1 MNSNRDTF
9 CPESKK
15 MINRAHRRDYLR
27 QILHAAGTSVPT
39 ADIHKKLVRWV
50 ERNGDDG
57 EVHHEKTTLRDLKV
71 LEGLKYVQS
80 ERGAGD
86 KRALLWKAVGRS
98 HSLVLSPSDAMSLTA
113 IFQHAERFGLQSA
126 TDELKGLR
134 DYAEL
139 VMQDGSKRKLDFGK
153 RVTSGTRFTVLQPG
167 KVNPEHLKRLQ
178 TAIIEDSPLEVG
190 YRPRDANGVECIY
203 QLKPLG
209 LSHQD
214 SNIYLS
220 AYVAEEKWL
229 GKEPD
234 PGLPRG
240 KYSSN
245 GPNSLC
251 ALMLHRITKVEPG
264 KRNINDPEGYD
275 VHSDEAQKDLVSM
288 HTPPQL
294 TRLCLSENLYNR
306 LSENPLDKNQT
317 LAPYGNKWLL
327 TCEIRDTQGL
337 RLFLMANA
345 ADIEVLEPQA
355 LRDHIRQLLIA
366 AVGTYEK

>member
-1 MNSNRDTF
+1 
-9 CPESKK
+9 

-27 QILHAAGTSVPT
+27 QILHAAGKPVKT
-39 ADIHKKLVRWV
+39 ADLHTRLVGWV
-50 ERNGDDG
+50 SRNGDGSD
-57 EVHHEKTTLRDLKV
+57 VHHEKTTLRDLKV
-71 LEGLKYVQS
+71 LSGLNYVESEEG
-80 ERGAGD
+80 EED
-86 KRALLWKAVGRS
+86 KRELFWKAVGRS

-139 VMQDGSKRKLDFGK
+139 VMQDGCIRKLDFGK
-153 RVTSGTRFTVLQPG
+153 RITSGTRFTVLLPG
-167 KVNPEHLKRLQ
+167 KLNVEHLKRLQ
-178 TAIIEDSPLEVG
+178 TAIMKDSPLEVG
-190 YRPRDANGVECIY
+190 YLPRNAEGVECIY

-220 AYVAEEKWL
+220 AYVVEEKWL

-234 PGLPRG
+234 PELPRG

-245 GPNSLC
+245 GPNKLC

-275 VHSDEAQKDLVSM
+275 VHSDEAQKDLVSVYS
-288 HTPPQL
+288 PPQL
-294 TRLCLSENLYNR
+294 TCLRLSANLYNR
-306 LSENPLDKNQT
+306 LTENPLEKDQK
-317 LAPYGNKWLL
+317 LEPYGNKWLL
-327 TCEIRDTQGL
+327 TCKTRDTQGL

-345 ADIEVLEPQA
+345 ADIEVLEPIA
-355 LRDHIRQLLIA
+355 LRDHIRQMLIA
-366 AVGTYEK
+366 AVRTYEK